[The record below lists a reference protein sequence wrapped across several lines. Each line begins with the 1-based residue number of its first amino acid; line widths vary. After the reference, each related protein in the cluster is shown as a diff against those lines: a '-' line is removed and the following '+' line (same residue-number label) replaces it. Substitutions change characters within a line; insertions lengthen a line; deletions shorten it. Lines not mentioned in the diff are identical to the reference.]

1 MKTFNDIDF
10 IKYKNDFI
18 TKLGDTN
25 TWPEIPGVC
34 GPGYPRNSIFISE
47 ALVVYSLCQEFN
59 IDLLIG
65 IVNIMV
71 ILYYMYRI
79 SKII

>member
-59 IDLLIG
+59 IDL
-65 IVNIMV
+65 
-71 ILYYMYRI
+71 
-79 SKII
+79 